1 MSDQPIRVLFLCTHN
16 QARSQMAEGLFRELG
31 QGKVD
36 VQSAGTQ
43 PAAQVNPFAIQA
55 MAERSIDINDQF
67 PKMVDAMLS
76 QRFDYVITVCDQANE
91 SCPIF
96 PGWVER
102 IHWSFADPA
111 AVTGSD
117 EQKLTAFRATRD
129 GLEQRIRTFLA
140 L

>member
-1 MSDQPIRVLFLCTHN
+1 VSEQPIRILVLCTGN
-16 QARSQMAEGLFRELG
+16 SARSQMAEGLFRELG
-31 QGKVD
+31 GDKVD

-55 MAERSIDINDQF
+55 MAKRGIEISSQF
-67 PKMVDAMLS
+67 PKMVDPMLS

-96 PGWVER
+96 PGRVER

-111 AVTGSD
+111 TVPGSYED
-117 EQKLTAFRATRD
+117 KLAAFRTTRD
-129 GLEQRIRTFLA
+129 GLEGNIRAFLA